1 MQLDYS
7 MCRWGRNTYLEREAG
22 TFLLRVDSIE
32 IFHKVAAVINIY
44 FTTFLRKSARIIP
57 LVTKARRQS
66 PYLMMAWSWILFGWG
81 KCVSALHTEKI
92 ALMNAPVLPEFP
104 KKKVVPFLLLQM
116 IQNRWNLNP
125 RRHLFLPQL
134 FTLHLSSDYWISDY
148 KQHSVMWDF
157 KFSRRRVWCS
167 ELSSGLYCRVEWLST
182 FIIHGS
188 TTQKTALNIV
198 LTTPKMILRFETI

>member
-1 MQLDYS
+1 
-7 MCRWGRNTYLEREAG
+7 MCRWVRNTYLEREAG

-81 KCVSALHTEKI
+81 KCVSALHTEKNC
-92 ALMNAPVLPEFP
+92 LDECTRLTRVSE
-104 KKKVVPFLLLQM
+104 KKVVPFLLLQM
-116 IQNRWNLNP
+116 IQNRLNLNP
-125 RRHLFLPQL
+125 RRHLFLPKL

-148 KQHSVMWDF
+148 KQHSVNNTKTDICWPLD
-157 KFSRRRVWCS
+157 RRIAGS
-167 ELSSGLYCRVEWLST
+167 NPCRGW
-182 FIIHGS
+182 
-188 TTQKTALNIV
+188 
-198 LTTPKMILRFETI
+198 ILRAGHQCDAENSATAVDDVICTL